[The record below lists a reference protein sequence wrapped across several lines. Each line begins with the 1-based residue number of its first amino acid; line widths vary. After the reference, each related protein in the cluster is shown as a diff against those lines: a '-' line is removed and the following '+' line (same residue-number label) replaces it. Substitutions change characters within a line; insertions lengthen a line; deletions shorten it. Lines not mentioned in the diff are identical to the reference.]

1 MAKVNNKALL
11 KSIPSVDKILN
22 WQEIKELENKI
33 EHKHLLSIIRS
44 KTDEFRGE
52 LLAGSE
58 MENAREKISHGATKS
73 TEKEKSKREFSVDSV
88 PLWQTEHLKKM
99 ILDEIKYLTEPY
111 FRYAINGLGIVLHTG
126 LGRAPFSKGI
136 ADILR
141 DASNAYS
148 RLQIDDEGKRDD
160 RYKKISKLLQILTGC
175 EAGIIVNNNAGA
187 TLLILSALAK
197 GKEVIVS
204 RGQLIEIGGSFRIPD
219 IMAESGCI
227 MHEVGTTNRTHL
239 KDYEQAI
246 KVSHRAT
253 KGTEKEKRKR
263 KNSVGS
269 VPLWQETPVETG
281 AIIRVHQSNYHISG
295 FTKEVSLSELV
306 QLGKK
311 YKIPVIDDLGSGALI
326 DFSKYGLPKEPMVQE
341 SLATG
346 ADVVCFSGD
355 KLIGG
360 PQSGIIVGKKG
371 LIEKIKK
378 NPLTRALR
386 CDKLTNAA
394 LEATLQ
400 MFLHKEE
407 DLIKEHR
414 VMSMLL
420 KPLKEIKT
428 QVNGLAK
435 KLNKEFGS
443 ILDITVKPAKSEIGG
458 GSLSTEE
465 LPTFVVSIKPKTTAE
480 TTRFHE
486 INTRESKEK
495 SSENLCQSVDKNK
508 NRISAQDLAKLL
520 RQYKIPIFGRVAEDS
535 LLLDFRTILKGEEKI
550 IIQAFHDIL

>member
-1 MAKVNNKALL
+1 MTKESNKEIL
-11 KSIPSVDKILN
+11 KNIPAVDKILN
-22 WQEIKELENKI
+22 WQEIKELENEI
-33 EHKHLLSIIRS
+33 EHKHLLSIIRN
-44 KTDEFRGE
+44 KTDEFRGK
-52 LLAGSE
+52 LLSGSE
-58 MENAREKISHGATKS
+58 IENAREKISHGATKS
-73 TEKEKSKREFSVDSV
+73 TEKEKSKRESSVDSV

-141 DASNAYS
+141 NASNAYS

-160 RYKKISKLLQILTGC
+160 RYKKISRLLQLLTGC

-219 IMAESGCI
+219 IMAQSGCI
-227 MHEVGTTNRTHL
+227 MREVGTTNRTHL

-246 KVSHRAT
+246 KVSHGAT
-253 KGTEKEKRKR
+253 EGTEKRKG
-263 KNSVGS
+263 KKKLSG
-269 VPLWQETPVETG
+269 LKEQELNVETG

-306 QLGKK
+306 ALGKK

-326 DFSKYGLPKEPMVQE
+326 DLSKYGLPKEPMVQE
-341 SLATG
+341 SLITG

-360 PQSGIIVGKKG
+360 PQSGIIVGKKA
-371 LIEKIKK
+371 LVEKIKK

-428 QVNGLAK
+428 QASGLAG

-443 ILDITVKPAKSEIGG
+443 ILDIKVKPAKSEIGG

-465 LPTFVVSIKPKTTAE
+465 LPTFVIAIKPK
-480 TTRFHE
+480 
-486 INTRESKEK
+486 KM
-495 SSENLCQSVDKNK
+495 
-508 NRISAQDLAKLL
+508 SAQALAKLL
-520 RQYKIPIFGRVAEDS
+520 RQYKIPIFGRVAENS
-535 LLLDFRTILKGEEKI
+535 VLLDFRTILKGEEKI
-550 IIQAFHDIL
+550 ILQAINNILATNKHE